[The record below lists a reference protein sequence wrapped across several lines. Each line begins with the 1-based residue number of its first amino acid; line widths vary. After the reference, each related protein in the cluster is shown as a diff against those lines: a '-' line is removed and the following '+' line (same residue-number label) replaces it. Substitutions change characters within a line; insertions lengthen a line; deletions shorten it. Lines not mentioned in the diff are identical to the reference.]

1 MHLVCETILIE
12 TEFSVV
18 YSFKYIA
25 GCYCFFLEG
34 LTTWAQNLFL
44 WSLLNIISV

>member
-12 TEFSVV
+12 TEFAVV

-25 GCYCFFLEG
+25 GFYCFFLED
-34 LTTWAQNLFL
+34 LITWALIVF
-44 WSLLNIISV
+44 V